1 MMTLT
6 KFVAFGI
13 LALMSCTSYAQGV
26 PSMNK
31 HGDRGV
37 TCQMCHEQEAYKP
50 VPAEKCRSCHN
61 GEDLAKRTERLNFTS
76 KMKDAKTGKIK
87 QHLALVNPHDSY
99 HFGKTEDCNDCH
111 RNHKTSVND
120 CAICHDVKAWGMKDP
135 K

>member
-1 MMTLT
+1 MTLT
-6 KFVAFGI
+6 KLAAFGI
-13 LALMSCTSYAQGV
+13 LVLLSGAAVAQGI

-31 HGDRGV
+31 HNDRGV
-37 TCQMCHEQEAYKP
+37 TCQMCHDQGTFKP

-61 GEDLAKRTERLNFTS
+61 ADDLAKKTERLNFTS
-76 KMKDAKTGKIK
+76 KMKDAKTGAIK

-111 RNHKTSVND
+111 RNHKASVND